1 MTGTVLPTSVIGS
14 YGLPSWLW
22 LARDAMAAG
31 RYGARDIAETLED
44 ATRLAIADQLDAGV
58 DRISDGEMRRVNF
71 ILGFYEH
78 ISGLETL
85 PPARKIGAPHWDT
98 ETPFRAVER
107 LTAPH
112 GLGLVEDFRL
122 ARSLTN
128 TPLKATCPGPVTLS
142 VPIRRGDVYATR
154 EAMLEDLTRIVN
166 AELKGLV
173 AAGADFIQID
183 EPNYV
188 MRSDHPQAWLDLFN
202 ATVEGVQ
209 AKIALHIC
217 FGNLNNKPFA
227 APRSYAHLFPHI
239 LQTNATQLVLEFAN
253 REMAEIDL
261 WQRFPN
267 DKELG
272 VGVIDVKA
280 YVVETPETVAG
291 RIRQALKYVAPE
303 KLVVVPDCGFWET
316 PRWIARRKL
325 QAMVAGTRLVRQ
337 ELHSNTV

>member
-1 MTGTVLPTSVIGS
+1 MTSTVLPTSVIGS
-14 YGLPSWLW
+14 YALPSWLW
-22 LARDAMAAG
+22 LAREAMAAG
-31 RYGARDIAETLED
+31 RYGERDVTETLED
-44 ATRLAIADQLDAGV
+44 ATRIAMRDQIEAGIDV
-58 DRISDGEMRRVNF
+58 ISDGEMRRVNF
-71 ILGFYEH
+71 ILGFYDH
-78 ISGLETL
+78 ITGLETL
-85 PPARKIGAPHWDT
+85 SPARRIGAPHWDT
-98 ETPFRAVER
+98 EAPLRAVER

-112 GLGLVEDFRL
+112 GLGIVEEFTR
-122 ARSLTN
+122 ARALTDR
-128 TPLKATCPGPVTLS
+128 PLKATCPGPVTLS
-142 VPIRRGDVYATR
+142 IPIRRGAIYATR
-154 EAMLEDLTRIVN
+154 EAMLEDLSQMVN

-183 EPNYV
+183 EPNFA
-188 MRSDHPQAWLDLFN
+188 MRTDHPQAWCDLFN
-202 ATVEGVQ
+202 ATVDGVQ

-227 APRSYAHLFPHI
+227 APRTYAHLFPHI
-239 LQTNATQLVLEFAN
+239 LETRAEQLVLEFAN

-280 YVVETPETVAG
+280 FLVESPDTVAT
-291 RIRQALKYVAPE
+291 RIRRALEVVAPE
-303 KLVVVPDCGFWET
+303 KLVIVPDCGFWET

-337 ELHSNTV
+337 ELERL